1 MNSLHMK
8 PLQLILINVPGNLTA
23 YLAELEEQNERTQ
36 KFHEKLRKT
45 TTIEDFVVRS
55 ISIYDSA
62 KENIWSNR
70 FARIRELFQ
79 NKDLSNPIVINDL
92 IQVTNRT
99 ILMATI
105 NHTTAK
111 GLPFKLKGYSIS
123 YYRLPSS
130 GPHPAVHFWWK
141 RSINDTLD
149 CPEQLKLIH
158 ELKNE
163 SKTYY
168 SRAMKTEIWIKILKL
183 GIVKPCQ
190 ANFLIKIYWEI
201 NQLHLMIDKVIYFI
215 D

>member
-1 MNSLHMK
+1 MK
-8 PLQLILINVPGNLTA
+8 PLQLILINVTGNLTA

-36 KFHEKLRKT
+36 KFLEKLRKT

-55 ISIYDSA
+55 ISTYDSV

-99 ILMATI
+99 MLMATI
-105 NHTTAK
+105 NHTTEK

-149 CPEQLKLIH
+149 RPEQLKLIH

-168 SRAMKTEIWIKILKL
+168 SRAMKTEIWIRILQL

-190 ANFLIKIYWEI
+190 LIS
-201 NQLHLMIDKVIYFI
+201 
-215 D
+215 